1 MASFF
6 RSQHPT
12 LDTYDLSALIS
23 SRICH
28 DLINPIGAIG
38 NVVELIS
45 GQSANSVSE
54 FEAIAAAARAA
65 SAKLRYF
72 RSAFGPS
79 GAGGSVAVAEIET
92 ICADMYGATRLLL
105 RFELSS
111 QVVSMAEA
119 KALYLLLL
127 CAQTGLP
134 KGGLAIVGPSNV
146 TMHGQL
152 GQDQVGLWGHLQ
164 GGDARTTLLPS
175 TVHFA
180 LARKHLEKERWLLKI
195 TNSENERC
203 LSFGARR

>member
-6 RSQHPT
+6 RSQNPT
-12 LDTYDLSALIS
+12 LDTYDLSLLIS

-45 GQSANSVSE
+45 GQSENAIGE
-54 FEAIAAAARAA
+54 YEAIATAAMAA
-65 SAKLRYF
+65 GAKLRYF

-79 GAGGSVAVAEIET
+79 GANASVPVAEFEK
-92 ICADMYGATRLLL
+92 ICADMYRATRL
-105 RFELSS
+105 RPSFKINR
-111 QVVSMAEA
+111 QVVSVAEA

-134 KGGLAIVGPSNV
+134 KGGLAIVGPSSV
-146 TMHGQL
+146 TMCGKL
-152 GQDQVGLWGHLQ
+152 VQDQTELWGYLQ
-164 GGDARTTLLPS
+164 GTGGCPTLSPS

-180 LARKHLEKERWLLKI
+180 LARGHLEKERWSLEI
-195 TNSENERC
+195 TASENERC
-203 LSFGARR
+203 LSFGLPR